1 VVALVDASIL
11 VALFDPDHAK
21 HQIAHDWFEDQQIV
35 GWATCPLT
43 ENALVRILSGPTF
56 FDPPHRPADLVTRLR
71 RFRQA
76 GVHHFWPDSISLADS
91 GIFEHSMIRGSKQVT
106 DIYLLGLAKTMSGTL
121 ATLDHS
127 IPLAAVKGATK
138 ANLQIISSA
147 D

>member
-1 VVALVDASIL
+1 
-11 VALFDPDHAK
+11 
-21 HQIAHDWFEDQQIV
+21 
-35 GWATCPLT
+35 
-43 ENALVRILSGPTF
+43 
-56 FDPPHRPADLVTRLR
+56 
-71 RFRQA
+71 
-76 GVHHFWPDSISLADS
+76 
-91 GIFEHSMIRGSKQVT
+91 MIRGSKQVT